1 MRKLKKEEMNFSRSQ
16 QELGNMIIPS
26 VEETKWNQL
35 IEILGLIVIENIE
48 LKDSTN

>member
-1 MRKLKKEEMNFSRSQ
+1 MKKEEMNFSRSQ

>member
-16 QELGNMIIPS
+16 KELGNMIIPS

-35 IEILGLIVIENIE
+35 IEILGLIVIENVK
-48 LKDSTN
+48 LKNTTN